1 MSCREFFL
9 FPGKKIDFWASNEPS
24 VYAAS
29 GTRFSKSRIDTGLLL
44 SGLRDSILW
53 YGRISRSADTNSTQ
67 NKTDGMADIKTTDQE
82 LYCASNY
89 SMGGVT
95 PKRPIAPN
103 GDFKVHLVSVIIII
117 DRNII
122 LPRY

>member
-1 MSCREFFL
+1 MFNIEMRIIFNFRSKMNFFFL
-9 FPGKKIDFWASNEPS
+9 CE
-24 VYAAS
+24 V
-29 GTRFSKSRIDTGLLL
+29 
-44 SGLRDSILW
+44 
-53 YGRISRSADTNSTQ
+53 
-67 NKTDGMADIKTTDQE
+67 MVDIKTTDQE

-95 PKRPIAPN
+95 QKRLIAPN
-103 GDFKVHLVSVIIII
+103 GDFKVHLVSVIIIL